1 MHTRSISLPKK
12 TNARR
17 TSGIYIRA
25 FLIKREEEENNKIS
39 LNINKNKKR
48 NNEKKNNIKIN
59 ILPKEKMKEV
69 NKQKLIIL
77 NKKQRM
83 ENKLK
88 IF

>member
-17 TSGIYIRA
+17 TSGIYVRA
-25 FLIKREEEENNKIS
+25 FLIKQEEEKNKIS
-39 LNINKNKKR
+39 LNKNKKR
-48 NNEKKNNIKIN
+48 NNEKNNIKIN
-59 ILPKEKMKEV
+59 ILPKEKMKDA

>member
-17 TSGIYIRA
+17 TSGIYVRA
-25 FLIKREEEENNKIS
+25 FLIKQEEEKNKIS
-39 LNINKNKKR
+39 LNIYKNKKR
-48 NNEKKNNIKIN
+48 NNKKNNIKIN